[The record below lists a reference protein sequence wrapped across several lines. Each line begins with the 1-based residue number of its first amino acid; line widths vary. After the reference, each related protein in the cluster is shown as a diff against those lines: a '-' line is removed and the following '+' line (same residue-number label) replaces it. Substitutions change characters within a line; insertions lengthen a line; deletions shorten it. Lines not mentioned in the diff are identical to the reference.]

1 MTMSSH
7 NSYFGVLS
15 ALFEKSPTGKL
26 QSPRTR
32 RWLLVAA
39 LVVAAGVAV
48 LGWHFVRVFSALP
61 DGLLQANGRI
71 EGDHIAIASKVAGR
85 ISELKAREGDQVS
98 AGQVLARLDDEQ
110 IVARLSQAQA
120 AVNALIARQQAAQT
134 QLQVLKQQV
143 PLQITSANAA
153 VGQARAAHDKAQAAR
168 AQAERDA
175 QRMQDL
181 AERGTVAQQRAEL
194 AALAAT
200 AAAADA
206 AASYAAV
213 TRANQ
218 AATEARL
225 GNDQV
230 RAKQSEVESVTA
242 ELNRAQATLQEVQ
255 SVSDDLTL
263 RAPRAGM
270 IVTRIRD
277 VGEVVA
283 AGAPLFDLVD
293 LDRLY
298 LKVYIAEKD
307 IGAVRRGLPGR
318 IYTDAFP
325 DRAFPATVR
334 YISSQAEFTP
344 KEVQTTDE
352 RVKLTYAVHLYIDEN
367 PQHRLT
373 PGLPADAVIREKEDV
388 AWQRPKW

>member
-1 MTMSSH
+1 MTTSWH
-7 NSYFGVLS
+7 NSYSGVLS
-15 ALFEKSPTGKL
+15 ALFRKDSTGGP
-26 QSPRTR
+26 QSLRNR
-32 RWLLVAA
+32 RWLLAVALCLVAGAA
-39 LVVAAGVAV
+39 LLA
-48 LGWHFVRVFSALP
+48 WHFIRVLSVLP

-71 EGDHIAIASKVAGR
+71 EGDHIAIASKAAGR
-85 ISELKAREGDQVS
+85 ISELKVREGDQVS
-98 AGQVLARLDDEQ
+98 AGEVLARLDDGQ
-110 IVARLSQAQA
+110 VMARLNQAQA
-120 AVNALIARQQAAQT
+120 AVNALIARQEAARL
-134 QLQVLKQQV
+134 QLQVLKEQV

-153 VGQARAAHDKAQAAR
+153 VGQARAAHDKAEAAR
-168 AQAERDA
+168 AQAVRDA
-175 QRMQDL
+175 QRMHDL
-181 AERGTVAQQRAEL
+181 AERGTIAQQRAEL

-200 AAAADA
+200 AAEADT
-206 AASYAAV
+206 AASRAAV

-218 AATEARL
+218 SATEARL

-230 RAKQSEVESVTA
+230 RAKQAEVESVAA
-242 ELNRAQATLQEVQ
+242 ELSRARATLQEVQ
-255 SVSDDLTL
+255 SVFDDLTL

-270 IVTRIRD
+270 IVTRVRD

-325 DRAFPATVR
+325 ERFFGATVR

-352 RVKLTYAVHLYIDEN
+352 RVKLTYAVHLYLDEN

-373 PGLPADAVIREKEDV
+373 PGLPADAVIREKEGV